1 LGASEKKPRE
11 REREAQREKRV
22 FSQCFMPVCAAGVHK
37 SRRCWRLLP
46 LDDVVIKTGEINQVL
61 LRSSSEIGTCAALLL
76 WPQKN
81 ALFAPAQR
89 DSAALQ
95 IMNESFRVNRGQ
107 GDDSNT

>member
-1 LGASEKKPRE
+1 VSRECGTIRHLGRGKKKSRE
-11 REREAQREKRV
+11 WLREKQRAARV

-46 LDDVVIKTGEINQVL
+46 LDDVVIKSGEINQVL

-81 ALFAPAQR
+81 ALFAPA
-89 DSAALQ
+89 
-95 IMNESFRVNRGQ
+95 
-107 GDDSNT
+107 